1 MELSGTRWRIVRELS
16 KGDLTPT
23 KLAKRLKISLPSIY
37 AQLKQLERENLVKR
51 VEDSKGKTRPYTTYG
66 LGEGFLYFIE
76 AFPGEARK
84 RILRA
89 DEDVMVQLRIW
100 SIPQQEY
107 HYYVECFW
115 WELQKHLADIESVV
129 VYGSVA
135 RGDTRKGSDIDI
147 LLLVN
152 KGVKKYGDK
161 FGAGMV
167 GTREKSKVFMCQ
179 VFEAEDFGKS
189 LQLGSQFAAEV
200 VKDGIAIH
208 DPKKYFSRL
217 KDGDSAS
224 AGKNLPRRSRTHS

>member
-1 MELSGTRWRIVRELS
+1 MELSGTRWGIVRELS
-16 KGDLTPT
+16 KGDLTPSQLAS
-23 KLAKRLKISLPSIY
+23 KLKMSLPGVY
-37 AQLKQLERENLVKR
+37 APLKQLEREHLVKR
-51 VEDSKGKTRPYTTYG
+51 VENSKGTTRPYTTYG

-89 DEDVMVQLRIW
+89 DEDVRVQLRIW
-100 SIPQQEY
+100 SIPQQDY

-135 RGDTRKGSDIDI
+135 RGDARKGSDIDI

-161 FGAGMV
+161 FGATGV
-167 GTREKSKVFMCQ
+167 GFQREGKVVMCQ

-200 VKDGIAIH
+200 VKDGIAIY
-208 DPKKYFSRL
+208 DPNKHFSRVR
-217 KDGDSAS
+217 DGDTAS
-224 AGKNLPRRSRTHS
+224 AGKNLPRRGSTHS